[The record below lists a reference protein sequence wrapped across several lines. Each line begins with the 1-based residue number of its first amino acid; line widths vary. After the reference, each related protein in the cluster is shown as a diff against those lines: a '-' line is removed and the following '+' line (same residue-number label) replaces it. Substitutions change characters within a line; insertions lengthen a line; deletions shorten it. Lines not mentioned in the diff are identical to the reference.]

1 MLFPPIRLKLLLTG
15 IELNIFNYLVEPTSA
30 KDLAQAMDTH
40 PKNTE
45 LFLDS
50 LAAID
55 LVQKQHGQYNNT
67 PLAQAFLV
75 KERPTYLGQL
85 LTFMAQTDTPLENLT
100 TLVKTGPLPQ
110 PETPGFSEDMLA
122 KGTTMMANV
131 ERAGDAQQAV
141 NIVSGLPEFPSFQKM
156 LDLGGGP
163 GLVGMAIV
171 AAHPTMHGVIFDL
184 PPVVKITQ
192 QFIKEYHMEA
202 RVKVVGGD
210 FNHDSLGEGYD
221 LVVTSNALQFAQP
234 IGAVMTKIYDA
245 LNPNG
250 VCVSIFAFGHTHE
263 RTKPELLV
271 LSLFS
276 SALMGHETGID
287 QGYIANT
294 MVGAGF
300 KSVHSSIVTTG
311 WGPMELD
318 IARK

>member
-1 MLFPPIRLKLLLTG
+1 M
-15 IELNIFNYLVEPTSA
+15 SA
-30 KDLAQAMDTH
+30 KDLAEAMDTH

-55 LVQKQHGQYNNT
+55 LVQKQHGRYNNT

-100 TLVKTGPLPQ
+100 TIVKTGPLPQ
-110 PETPGFSEDMLA
+110 PATPGFSEDMLA
-122 KGTTMMANV
+122 KGTRMMANV
-131 ERAGDAQQAV
+131 ERAGDAQQVV
-141 NIVSGLPEFPSFQKM
+141 NIVSELPEFPSFQKM

-163 GLVGMAIV
+163 GLVGMAVV

-192 QFIKEYHMEA
+192 QFIKEYQMEA

-234 IGAVMTKIYDA
+234 IGAVMAKIYDA
-245 LNPNG
+245 LNPSG

-271 LSLFS
+271 LSLLS

-287 QGYIANT
+287 QGYIANA
-294 MVGAGF
+294 MVSAGF
-300 KSVHSSIVTTG
+300 KSVHSSIVTTN